1 MVAGALSEYEAKQIL
16 LAAGIEFLPEK
27 LAVSTAEAAGF
38 AAEFKAKVAMKIV
51 SPDILHKTEI
61 GGVILNVP
69 DEQAAGAAY
78 ETLLARA
85 QAAAPQARITG
96 VLIAPMAGEGVET
109 IIGVA
114 RDPVFGPVVMFGIGG
129 VLVELMKDVTFR
141 LAPFDKNIAHEMI
154 CEIKGFPLLQGFRG
168 APPADIDALAAALA
182 ALSHFAAANANW
194 VESIDLNPF
203 LVRPAPQG
211 AVALDAAIVT
221 L

>member
-1 MVAGALSEYEAKQIL
+1 MAGALSEYEAKQIL
-16 LAAGIEFLPEK
+16 KAACIEFLPEK
-27 LAVSTAEAAGF
+27 IATSAAEAAAT
-38 AAEFKAKVAMKIV
+38 AAAFNAKVAMKIV
-51 SPDILHKTEI
+51 SPDILHKSEI

-69 DEQAAGAAY
+69 DGEAAALAY
-78 ETLLARA
+78 ETLLARV
-85 QAAAPQARITG
+85 QAAAPRARMTG

-141 LAPFDKNIAHEMI
+141 LAPFNENTAHEMI
-154 CEIKGFPLLQGFRG
+154 REIKAYPLLQGFRG
-168 APPADIDALAAALA
+168 TPPADINALAAALA
-182 ALSHFAAANANW
+182 ALSHFAADNADW